1 MARMSYISIVDAEE
15 GGRAGVSDFN
25 DFGVAVS
32 FDVVVADLSV
42 VKGDDHL
49 FETMFLIERLVLE
62 FFFFLPLFVMAWIF
76 YFLVV
81 ILVAFDGFV
90 TFLLRFLDLLKL
102 HALFRQFDVTD
113 VADMKLVFL
122 EISPG
127 D

>member
-1 MARMSYISIVDAEE
+1 M
-15 GGRAGVSDFN
+15 
-25 DFGVAVS
+25 
-32 FDVVVADLSV
+32 
-42 VKGDDHL
+42 
-49 FETMFLIERLVLE
+49 
-62 FFFFLPLFVMAWIF
+62 
-76 YFLVV
+76 V

>member
-62 FFFFLPLFVMAWIF
+62 FFFFAFVCHGLNFLFF
-76 YFLVV
+76 GGY
-81 ILVAFDGFV
+81 
-90 TFLLRFLDLLKL
+90 
-102 HALFRQFDVTD
+102 
-113 VADMKLVFL
+113 
-122 EISPG
+122 PG
-127 D
+127 CF

>member
-15 GGRAGVSDFN
+15 GGRAGVSEFN

-49 FETMFLIERLVLE
+49 FETMFLIERLVLD
-62 FFFFLPLFVMAWIF
+62 FFLLLLFVMAWIF

-90 TFLLRFLDLLKL
+90 TFLLRFLGLLKL

-127 D
+127 N

>member
-1 MARMSYISIVDAEE
+1 MRLRDCVSRSVNSKYSTRLVRLCIFSSWLFTIARMSYISIVDAEE

-62 FFFFLPLFVMAWIF
+62 FFFFAFVCHGLNFLFSGG
-76 YFLVV
+76 Y
-81 ILVAFDGFV
+81 
-90 TFLLRFLDLLKL
+90 
-102 HALFRQFDVTD
+102 
-113 VADMKLVFL
+113 
-122 EISPG
+122 PG
-127 D
+127 CF